1 MFKRT
6 GPQFKRIDWYLRR
19 LGGALLIVAGLSQA
33 AIANTDSDSSVGTP
47 VRLDLEDQLEWSIT
61 ADLSGHDIGDRTE
74 HLPAATPKATRIV
87 LRLGERRVYVYDND
101 QILDSYPVAIGAP
114 STPTPTGQFEI
125 FQMIVDPVWQ
135 SPWTGEIFPPG
146 ANSALGLR
154 WIGFA
159 EMPSGIIGFH
169 GTPTV
174 SSIGKA
180 ASNGCVRLTN
190 EDVLALYE
198 HVRIG
203 MTVTVEP

>member
-6 GPQFKRIDWYLRR
+6 GKKQMGRFGLRQW
-19 LGGALLIVAGLSQA
+19 LGATALLLALPLP
-33 AIANTDSDSSVGTP
+33 AIANAAAPETVGHP
-47 VRLDLEDQLEWSIT
+47 VRLEFAPLPDQTLTVDHNIYR
-61 ADLSGHDIGDRTE
+61 IGERSD
-74 HLPAATPKATRIV
+74 HLPEVTPKANRIV
-87 LRLGERRVYVYDND
+87 LRLGERRVYVYDD
-101 QILDSYPVAIGAP
+101 EQVLDSFPVAIGAP
-114 STPTPTGQFEI
+114 GTPTPTGQFEV

-135 SPWTGEIFPPG
+135 SPWTGEIFAPG

-159 EMPSGIIGFH
+159 EVPGGIIGFH

-198 HVRIG
+198 HIRMG
-203 MTVTVEP
+203 MVVVVEP